1 MIVDVIVAT
10 YNGEKYIKEQV
21 CSILNQTYKD
31 IRVLVRDDGSTD
43 NTKSIILELQKKDN
57 RLHLIEDDYS
67 PNGVG
72 ENFKRLLE
80 QCSSEYVFIA
90 DQDDVWEVNK
100 IEELVSY
107 ANKTFPA
114 NIPCIAYAPGLVVDQ
129 NLLSSEIKFT
139 NNSIKV
145 RNLED
150 MILMNGGVQGC
161 AMIINRNLYEKALRS
176 DFYWYMHDQVL
187 SLYAICYGKIFFY
200 NKPLF
205 KYRQHQN
212 NVLGFNG
219 NTFISRLKKYTVFDG
234 KSFLINKHTDQLF
247 VDFWHS
253 GNKTISAK
261 DKKIFIDYFSAK
273 ENKIKFF
280 LFVVKNRICIRKKL
294 STSLVK
300 MLLIKNLIE
309 K

>member
-1 MIVDVIVAT
+1 
-10 YNGEKYIKEQV
+10 
-21 CSILNQTYKD
+21 
-31 IRVLVRDDGSTD
+31 
-43 NTKSIILELQKKDN
+43 
-57 RLHLIEDDYS
+57 
-67 PNGVG
+67 
-72 ENFKRLLE
+72 
-80 QCSSEYVFIA
+80 
-90 DQDDVWEVNK
+90 
-100 IEELVSY
+100 
-107 ANKTFPA
+107 
-114 NIPCIAYAPGLVVDQ
+114 
-129 NLLSSEIKFT
+129 
-139 NNSIKV
+139 
-145 RNLED
+145 
-150 MILMNGGVQGC
+150 
-161 AMIINRNLYEKALRS
+161 
-176 DFYWYMHDQVL
+176 
-187 SLYAICYGKIFFY
+187 
-200 NKPLF
+200 
-205 KYRQHQN
+205 
-212 NVLGFNG
+212 VLGFNG